1 MSRGRVQKEAPLL
14 VWTQVQ
20 EKFRTGA
27 PAVWTSGRLEL
38 GKQKPWRGCYGSPSG
53 WRCREAETATATGRG
68 NAWMVGVKDVLLRRK
83 ISKFRLKSVG
93 RAYQRKKFHFQMS
106 SGNLTCSS
114 SFCMMYLSRP
124 TGSVSV
130 SLLLSFSKLH
140 SHLHPIVHCLL
151 PNAIKGLGQKANG
164 ARPANSTC
172 KMHPIC
178 FAVTGIWSDLE
189 RRGQ

>member
-1 MSRGRVQKEAPLL
+1 
-14 VWTQVQ
+14 
-20 EKFRTGA
+20 
-27 PAVWTSGRLEL
+27 
-38 GKQKPWRGCYGSPSG
+38 
-53 WRCREAETATATGRG
+53 
-68 NAWMVGVKDVLLRRK
+68 MVGVKDVLLRRK

-93 RAYQRKKFHFQMS
+93 WAYQRKKFDFQMS
-106 SGNLTCSS
+106 SGNLTRSS

-124 TGSVSV
+124 TGSLSV

-140 SHLHPIVHCLL
+140 SHLHPIVRCLL

-189 RRGQ
+189 RRGQQSLGGDSPIHYLVGSPERQPMDLFQEGMKQTGSQD